1 MKVYQQYDKVSPLPY
16 LDNCYVALSKQ
27 NEQDIDVT
35 SYESLYA
42 FTRVGQIDYSTFRN
56 TLKTFDF
63 NSLSFSEQLNLINE
77 FVAPSYEIMSQ
88 FKSNEELEGIY
99 ASMVQREKD
108 ARIKRYE
115 EITYIAGFVLK
126 ENEMY
131 QFMAYNDI
139 KSYKLDYIEVEF
151 PALLAFVTSSAIP
164 ELGIDFTSTGFNS
177 KVYYSEELKNRVLQI
192 LTK

>member
-1 MKVYQQYDKVSPLPY
+1 MIRVYKKPGIDVITDLFQD
-16 LDNCYVALSKQ
+16 CYVSYV
-27 NEQDIDVT
+27 ETTDVNVT
-35 SYESLYA
+35 DYGKLKEFY
-42 FTRVGQIDYSTFRN
+42 RVNQIDYISFRN

-63 NSLSFSEQLNLINE
+63 ANLNQSEKLNLINE

-88 FKSNEELEGIY
+88 FKSNEELEVIY
-99 ASMVQREKD
+99 ANMVSKEKQ

-115 EITYIAGFVLK
+115 EITYIAGFILK

-139 KSYKLDYIEVEF
+139 KPYKLDYIEVEF
-151 PALLAFVTSSAIP
+151 PALLAFVTSSSIP
-164 ELGIDFTSTGFNS
+164 ELGIDFTSTGFSS